1 MGNEH
6 RYPLV
11 LWECGGGGGGGGVR
25 NMYMPV
31 VSVLCRTDIVENLCL
46 QKVIVLC
53 VLMRI
58 MNFGIR
64 ILASKI
70 TKQDQTCYHAMKPI
84 SKII

>member
-11 LWECGGGGGGGGVR
+11 LWEWGEGGWGR
-25 NMYMPV
+25 NMHMPV
-31 VSVLCRTDIVENLCL
+31 VSVLCRTDIVDNLCL
-46 QKVIVLC
+46 QKVIILC

-70 TKQDQTCYHAMKPI
+70 TKQDQTCYHAMKPV
-84 SKII
+84 SKFI